1 MVPVNFNQ
9 LYYFWVASQEGSLT
23 GGASRLHMTQS
34 NLSHQMRALE
44 AALGRRLLVRS
55 RSGVGLTADG
65 QVLADVCA
73 RMFEPARDY
82 LASLRAGLDA
92 PPPPFRLVTGRG
104 VSKNDIL
111 GAAETLRRQRRPV
124 RLRIYSGTAQ
134 EVAVRLQSGLAEAAL
149 SNTDLA
155 VKLGREFRS
164 IRLRSNPFYFAAAP
178 ALAKIMRRFPS
189 GLQRLALLLRPS
201 DHPVRKQVDAFL
213 SRHGLEPT
221 IAAEVDDPDLIRNM
235 ALRGEGACV
244 LDPEEVATDLE
255 HGKLVLLH
263 REKIGIEGEV
273 RLIMPRRPP
282 SHPALRDAI
291 EALIGKK

>member
-1 MVPVNFNQ
+1 MVPANFNQ
-9 LYYFWVASQEGSLT
+9 LYYFWIAAREGSLT
-23 GGASRLHMTQS
+23 GAASRLHMTQS

-44 AALGRRLLVRS
+44 ASLGRRLLVRS

-92 PPPPFRLVTGRG
+92 PPPPFRLVCGRG

-111 GAAETLRRQRRPV
+111 AAAETLRRQRRPV

-134 EVAVRLQSGLAEAAL
+134 EVAARLQGGLAEAAL
-149 SNTDLA
+149 SNMDLA
-155 VKLGREFRS
+155 MKLGREFRS
-164 IRLRSNPFYFAAAP
+164 IRLHRKPFYFTAAP
-178 ALAKIMRRFPS
+178 ALAKIVRRFPS
-189 GLQRLALLLRPS
+189 GLQQVALLLRPS

-221 IAAEVDDPDLIRNM
+221 IAAEVDDPDLIRSM
-235 ALRGEGACV
+235 ALRGEGVCV
-244 LDPEEVATDLE
+244 LDPEEVAPDLE
-255 HGKLVLLH
+255 RGRLVLLH
-263 REKIGIEGEV
+263 RDKIGIEGEV
-273 RLIMPRRPP
+273 CLITARRAP
-282 SHPALRDAI
+282 SHPALRAAI